1 MKPFE
6 VAVFKQFLESRGM
19 VTPFINLFRKY
30 RIKTNPMLIEDYLR
44 QIDASEVCVKAFYWV
59 VNSRWGFDYWT
70 QAQKD
75 FNEYM
80 KRYSEDDEKEPW
92 WHLHGRYKILRT
104 NWDAVK
110 HWKLENRATAAT
122 RMNITLPEKLA
133 EKEFF
138 EELEKAEVQ
147 MPSDDDETPT
157 PKDDDT
163 PNVDDNGD
171 DLDIFGEFN
180 FVDLTPRRQLKPD
193 EISIN
198 RRNKKNSITFN
209 QSVSKEVRERGGY
222 EYAALMRNKSGDV
235 AIILN
240 DTKGV
245 SMLDGRVD
253 KEGGN
258 AVINN
263 KELVSRLVVF
273 LDIKNDYA
281 IVNIEEIKKTND
293 FVAYRVFINENK

>member
-1 MKPFE
+1 M
-6 VAVFKQFLESRGM
+6 
-19 VTPFINLFRKY
+19 
-30 RIKTNPMLIEDYLR
+30 
-44 QIDASEVCVKAFYWV
+44 
-59 VNSRWGFDYWT
+59 
-70 QAQKD
+70 
-75 FNEYM
+75 
-80 KRYSEDDEKEPW
+80 
-92 WHLHGRYKILRT
+92 RT

-147 MPSDDDETPT
+147 IPSDDDET
-157 PKDDDT
+157 KMHEDT
-163 PNVDDNGD
+163 GNGGGD

-180 FVDLTPRRQLKPD
+180 FVDLTPHRQLKPD

-253 KEGGN
+253 KKGGN

-263 KELVSRLVVF
+263 KELISRLVVF

>member
-1 MKPFE
+1 
-6 VAVFKQFLESRGM
+6 
-19 VTPFINLFRKY
+19 
-30 RIKTNPMLIEDYLR
+30 
-44 QIDASEVCVKAFYWV
+44 
-59 VNSRWGFDYWT
+59 
-70 QAQKD
+70 
-75 FNEYM
+75 
-80 KRYSEDDEKEPW
+80 
-92 WHLHGRYKILRT
+92 
-104 NWDAVK
+104 
-110 HWKLENRATAAT
+110 
-122 RMNITLPEKLA
+122 
-133 EKEFF
+133 
-138 EELEKAEVQ
+138 

-157 PKDDDT
+157 PKDDNM

>member
-6 VAVFKQFLESRGM
+6 VAVFKQFLGSRGM
-19 VTPFINLFRKY
+19 VTPFINLFRRY
-30 RIKTNPMLIEDYLR
+30 RINTNPMLIEDYLR
-44 QIDASEVCVKAFYWV
+44 QIDASEVCVKAFYWL

-70 QAQKD
+70 QAQND

-147 MPSDDDETPT
+147 MPSEDDKTPT
-157 PKDDDT
+157 HEDT
-163 PNVDDNGD
+163 GNGGGD

-180 FVDLTPRRQLKPD
+180 FVDLNPRRQLKPD

-198 RRNKKNSITFN
+198 RRNKKNTITFN

-222 EYAALMRNKSGDV
+222 KYAALMRNKSGDV

-240 DTKGV
+240 DTNGV
-245 SMLDGRVD
+245 SMLDKGRVD
-253 KEGGN
+253 KENGN

-293 FVAYRVFINENK
+293 FVAYRVFTNNNK

>member
-59 VNSRWGFDYWT
+59 VNSRWGFEYWT
-70 QAQKD
+70 QVQKD
-75 FNEYM
+75 FNQFLAIF
-80 KRYSEDDEKEPW
+80 SEDDEKEPW

-138 EELEKAEVQ
+138 EELEKSEVQ
-147 MPSDDDETPT
+147 IPSDNDT
-157 PKDDDT
+157 PK
-163 PNVDDNGD
+163 VDDNGN

-180 FVDLTPRRQLKPD
+180 FVDLTPRRQLKQD
-193 EISIN
+193 EISVN
-198 RRNKKNSITFN
+198 RRNKKYSITFN
-209 QSVSKEVRERGGY
+209 KSVSKEVRERGGY
-222 EYAALMRNKSGDV
+222 KYAALMRNKSGDV

-245 SMLDGRVD
+245 SMLDRHVD

-263 KELVSRLVVF
+263 KELVSRLAVF

-293 FVAYRVFINENK
+293 FVAYRVFTNNNK

>member
-1 MKPFE
+1 
-6 VAVFKQFLESRGM
+6 
-19 VTPFINLFRKY
+19 
-30 RIKTNPMLIEDYLR
+30 
-44 QIDASEVCVKAFYWV
+44 
-59 VNSRWGFDYWT
+59 
-70 QAQKD
+70 
-75 FNEYM
+75 M

-147 MPSDDDETPT
+147 MPPDDDKTPT
-157 PKDDDT
+157 PK
-163 PNVDDNGD
+163 GD

-180 FVDLTPRRQLKPD
+180 FVELTPCRKLKPD

-198 RRNKKNSITFN
+198 RRNKKNTITFN
-209 QSVSKEVRERGGY
+209 QSVSKEVRERGSY
-222 EYAALMRNKSGDV
+222 KYAALMRNKSGDV

-240 DTKGV
+240 DTNGV
-245 SMLDGRVD
+245 SVTDGRAD
-253 KEGGN
+253 KDNGN

-273 LDIKNDYA
+273 LEIKNDYA

-293 FVAYRVFINENK
+293 FVAYRVFANNNK